1 MVRQSSMRHKH
12 WRTNQ
17 QDEGQTVQKKSMGDF
32 TSSNIH
38 PCRWAPRWWDWFHT
52 WRGTSTGKH
61 VFFLNQSIES
71 KTQIGKQFFP
81 HGRFSGS
88 KWSRIPNHSTSP
100 SVAQKVFGN
109 SPQIEQSVRWTSY
122 LAPKD
127 SNTPLHLCALSNEGI
142 WPARSR
148 VSNGFQV
155 WWDWILRTWKVK
167 IYWVTLWLWLT

>member
-52 WRGTSTGKH
+52 WRGTSTGNH

-109 SPQIEQSVRWTSY
+109 SP
-122 LAPKD
+122 K
-127 SNTPLHLCALSNEGI
+127 LSNRFVGRHI
-142 WPARSR
+142 WH
-148 VSNGFQV
+148 
-155 WWDWILRTWKVK
+155 LRTP
-167 IYWVTLWLWLT
+167 TLRCIFVPWATRGFGLPGAGFPMVSRSDEIGFLEHEKWRSTELPSGYD